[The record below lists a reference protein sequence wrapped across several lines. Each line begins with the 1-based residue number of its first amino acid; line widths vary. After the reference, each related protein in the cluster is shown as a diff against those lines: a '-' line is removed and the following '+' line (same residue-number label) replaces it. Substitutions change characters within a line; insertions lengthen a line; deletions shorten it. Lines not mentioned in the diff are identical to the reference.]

1 MSDGKMNAY
10 LARMETMPA
19 DVQRRILLWLMELE
33 RRRLALLRAIQK
45 ARLNWYY
52 NFARQFRRVFLA
64 NGDYDG
70 LQYKPDYEGPGF

>member
-10 LARMETMPA
+10 LAQMATMPA
-19 DVQRRILLWLMELE
+19 DVQRRILLWVRELE
-33 RRRLALLRAIQK
+33 RRRLALLRATY
-45 ARLNWYY
+45 LNWYY

-70 LQYKPDYEGPGF
+70 FQYKPDYEGPGF